1 MNFEDTIVSEISQS
15 QKTKNCMIAHLY
27 KVLRIIKFIE
37 IETIMVV
44 PRDWEER
51 RIWELFYGYWVSVL
65 QYEKNCGD
73 LLYNNVNVLNTNELY
88 T

>member
-44 PRDWEER
+44 TRDSER
-51 RIWELFYGYWVSVL
+51 GIGQKVQSFSYAKRISLGE
-65 QYEKNCGD
+65 
-73 LLYNNVNVLNTNELY
+73 LLYNRVLVVNNTTLH